1 MKGPLKPQE
10 LLQLSYNKLLKES
23 NYELYDLPKRLLFR
37 YEMLVLA
44 GVLLTILPIM
54 NMLGF
59 TNFSGDFFWM
69 LAGTCLLIEGV
80 LELHYERKK

>member
-1 MKGPLKPQE
+1 
-10 LLQLSYNKLLKES
+10 
-23 NYELYDLPKRLLFR
+23 
-37 YEMLVLA
+37 MLVFA
-44 GVLLTILPIM
+44 GVLLTILPIL
-54 NMLGF
+54 NMLGL